1 MEFALAAVGL
11 APGLVIG
18 SFLNVVAA
26 RVPLRRS
33 VVHPRSACMAC
44 GTEIAWQDNVPVISW
59 LRLHGRCRH
68 CSAAIPARYPLVEL
82 VTGLL
87 VAACF
92 VAFGLTAYAVLAA
105 AFCAVLV
112 VISAIDI
119 EHRIIPNRIV
129 VPATGTVL
137 VARTLIDPSPEWLV
151 ASLAA
156 FGFLLVAAL
165 VYPAG
170 MGMGDVKLAALMGAM
185 LGAEVAVALMAG
197 MLLALLPSVV
207 LFARHGTQARKMT
220 IPFGPFLAGGAVI
233 SLFFGAQLLDAYLG
247 LL

>member
-1 MEFALAAVGL
+1 VEVALAAVGF

-26 RVPLRRS
+26 RLPLHRS

-44 GTEIAWQDNVPVISW
+44 GTEIAWQDNVPVVSW
-59 LRLHGRCRH
+59 LRLHGKCRH

-112 VISAIDI
+112 VVSAIDL

-129 VPATGTVL
+129 VPATGVVL
-137 VARTLIDPSPEWLV
+137 VARTMLDPSPEWV
-151 ASLAA
+151 LAA
-156 FGFLLVAAL
+156 LGAFVFLFVAVVL
-165 VYPAG
+165 YPAG
-170 MGMGDVKLAALMGAM
+170 MGMGDAKLAALMGAM
-185 LGAEVAVALMAG
+185 LGAEVAVGLMAG
-197 MLLALLPSVV
+197 MLLGILPSVV
-207 LFARHGTQARKMT
+207 LFARHGMSARKMT

-233 SLFFGAQLLDAYLG
+233 ALFFGERLLDAYLSF
-247 LL
+247 L